1 MAETLIT
8 SSVIILMLCAIRILF
23 KGRIRPTVQYSLWGI
38 AAARLAL
45 PCFYPVI
52 RWFGSLQVYHDLTEP
67 LIAYYEKKGVLKTVI
82 GQERVEDTSE
92 LVRRALGV

>member
-23 KGRIRPTVQYSLWGI
+23 KGRIRPTVQYGLWGI

-52 RWFGSLQVYHDLTEP
+52 RWFGSL
-67 LIAYYEKKGVLKTVI
+67 
-82 GQERVEDTSE
+82 
-92 LVRRALGV
+92 